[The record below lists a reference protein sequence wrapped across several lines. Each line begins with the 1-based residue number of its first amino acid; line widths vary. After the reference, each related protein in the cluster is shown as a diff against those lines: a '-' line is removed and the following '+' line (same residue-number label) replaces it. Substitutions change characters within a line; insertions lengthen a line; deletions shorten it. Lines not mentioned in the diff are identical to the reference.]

1 MDARLFGG
9 KALAL
14 FMDSTHT
21 REMGTSGWRIAVL
34 VVVLAV
40 VAGSFGI
47 GAWLSAASSAQPRPV
62 HHMRAPVGYC
72 IEDRESG
79 QRAWHYTHPS
89 RGPAT
94 LQPGPCSL
102 SGKTP

>member
-1 MDARLFGG
+1 VQA
-9 KALAL
+9 K
-14 FMDSTHT
+14 
-21 REMGTSGWRIAVL
+21 GWRI
-34 VVVLAV
+34 VVLGAVVAV
-40 VAGSFGI
+40 VAGSVGV

-62 HHMRAPVGYC
+62 HHTRTLVGYC
-72 IEDRESG
+72 VEDRESG
-79 QRAWHYTHPS
+79 HRAWHYMQPS